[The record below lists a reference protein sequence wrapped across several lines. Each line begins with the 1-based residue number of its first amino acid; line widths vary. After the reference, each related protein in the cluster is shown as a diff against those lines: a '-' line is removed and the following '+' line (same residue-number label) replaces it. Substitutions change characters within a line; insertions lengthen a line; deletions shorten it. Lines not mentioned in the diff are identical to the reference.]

1 MMLPLVIILYL
12 LGMYQEAEN
21 IKLLEAISGEE
32 VTPFY
37 KGLLLLGW
45 PALELYKLVLDV
57 VVKEDDEEGEDE

>member
-12 LGMYQEAEN
+12 LGMYQESEN
-21 IKLLEAISGEE
+21 IKLLEAISEEE
-32 VTPFY
+32 VEPFY
-37 KGLLLLGW
+37 KGLCLLGW

>member
-1 MMLPLVIILYL
+1 MMLPLVIALYL
-12 LGMYQEAEN
+12 IGMYQESEN

-45 PALELYKLVLDV
+45 PALELHKLVLDV
-57 VVKEDDEEGEDE
+57 VVKEDEEGEDE